1 MSDSTSFL
9 RRWTAPLTP
18 KRVICMLLGHVPMSL
33 GIAVF
38 IWASVGNLPFPAINL
53 ALTHYLPFSY
63 GTVVLLF
70 NILLFLVEWLFGRQY
85 IHLGTFFN
93 WFFCGYIVDL
103 FSLLLNTVP
112 CPQGFGWQILFSVV
126 GTVLLGMG
134 VSLYQLADL
143 GIAPADSIALIFR
156 DYTKGPFFVC
166 RLAADVLNLVICLLL
181 GGWGFGLIGMATVLS
196 AFTIGPVA
204 GFFNRYIFGRLFP
217 ENQLT

>member
-1 MSDSTSFL
+1 MSDSASFL

-53 ALTHYLPFSY
+53 ALTHYVPFSY

-126 GTVLLGMG
+126 GTVLLVAYAKTRTKKG
-134 VSLYQLADL
+134 SL
-143 GIAPADSIALIFR
+143 
-156 DYTKGPFFVC
+156 
-166 RLAADVLNLVICLLL
+166 
-181 GGWGFGLIGMATVLS
+181 
-196 AFTIGPVA
+196 
-204 GFFNRYIFGRLFP
+204 NR
-217 ENQLT
+217 E

>member
-1 MSDSTSFL
+1 MSDSASFL

-53 ALTHYLPFSY
+53 ALTHYVPFSY

-70 NILLFLVEWLFGRQY
+70 NILLFGRQY